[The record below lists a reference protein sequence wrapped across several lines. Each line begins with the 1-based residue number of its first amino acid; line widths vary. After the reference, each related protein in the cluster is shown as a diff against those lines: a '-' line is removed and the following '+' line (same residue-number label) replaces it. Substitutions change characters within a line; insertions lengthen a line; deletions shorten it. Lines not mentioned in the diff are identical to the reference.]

1 MSELLTQEEANSL
14 IDMPKVRKSDE
25 KYPFPLAGKILNIP
39 ILSQNGSENFLIDV
53 NRGKIRITKCTY
65 QERFL
70 EEIILLRLDI
80 DGPPH
85 GNPDV
90 ENPPLLK
97 LEPFN
102 GKIIDC
108 PHLHLYVEGYMDK
121 WAIPAPNDK
130 FSDTNDVYKTLNDF
144 FDYCNIIEKPVI
156 WRESLHGY

>member
-1 MSELLTQEEANSL
+1 MSEILTQEDANLL
-14 IDMPKVRKSDE
+14 INMPKVRKSEE
-25 KYPFPLAGKILNIP
+25 KYSFPSPGKILNIP
-39 ILSQNGSENFLIDV
+39 IISQNGPEIFLIDV

-70 EEIILLRLDI
+70 EEIILIRLDI

-90 ENPPLLK
+90 ENAPIQY
-97 LEPFN
+97 EPFK
-102 GKIIDC
+102 GKIIEC

-121 WAIPAPNDK
+121 WAIPVPNDK
-130 FSDTNDVYKTLNDF
+130 FSDTTDIYKTLNDF

-156 WRESLHGY
+156 WKESLHGY